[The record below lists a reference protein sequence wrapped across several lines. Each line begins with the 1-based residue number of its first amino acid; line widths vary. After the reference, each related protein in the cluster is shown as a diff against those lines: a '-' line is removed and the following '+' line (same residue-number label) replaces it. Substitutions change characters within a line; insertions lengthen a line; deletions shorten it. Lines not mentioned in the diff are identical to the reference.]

1 MSKPIHN
8 PSGPSL
14 TTGFTLLE
22 LVVAMALSLLLF
34 GLCLTLVQQLGNTA
48 DLVGSMSDVNE
59 NLRAAVNMVSR
70 DLSNAGENI
79 PRTGIPLPYG
89 GTATAIK
96 LPYPAYA
103 SGSTFHAPL
112 SGATSLL
119 WPVIYAG
126 NAAGPTQG
134 SGTNAFT
141 TDIVTIISVNQT
153 SNFNQ
158 TAVTGSPTV
167 SSTSATITVTTT
179 AAGYVQAGQ
188 LIMLTNS
195 NGNCLLAV
203 SSVNTTNGV
212 ITFTKGDANDVL
224 GVNQFSIL
232 STGSVAFAVTSGPA
246 SGTISFLQSGTT
258 SNGTTTYSWPAITA
272 YPISMVTYYLDNSN
286 SPTKLMKL
294 VTAGATS
301 SAQPVA
307 LGINVMTLQYSLYP
321 FATLNGSTS
330 DPTENPWPT
339 TTDTGNSPNDIRKV
353 VLTMIAE
360 TDHQNHANSQW
371 YSKEIKNAVTVQNL
385 DYYNKYNLGAKLTAD

>member
-1 MSKPIHN
+1 MSKPTHN

-14 TTGFTLLE
+14 NTGFTLLE

-34 GLCLTLVQQLGNTA
+34 GLCLTLVQQLVNTA

-70 DLSNAGENI
+70 DLSTAGENI
-79 PRTGIPLPYG
+79 PRGGLPLPYG

-96 LPYPAYA
+96 LPNPAYA

-112 SGATSLL
+112 SGATSLS

-126 NAAGPTQG
+126 NAAGPTQPTQG
-134 SGTNAFT
+134 GTNAIS

-153 SNFNQ
+153 SSFNQ

-167 SSTSATITVTTT
+167 SSTSATITVPTT

-195 NGNCLLAV
+195 NTSCLLTV
-203 SSVNTTNGV
+203 SSVNTTTGV
-212 ITFTKGDANDVL
+212 ITFKNGDTNDVL
-224 GVNQFSIL
+224 GVNQFS
-232 STGSVAFAVTSGPA
+232 GPTI
-246 SGTISFLQSGTT
+246 GTINQLETISSST
-258 SNGTTTYSWPAITA
+258 WPAITA
-272 YPISMVTYYLDNSN
+272 YPISMVTYYLDTST
-286 SPTKLMKL
+286 PRRLMRL
-294 VTAGATS
+294 VTAGTGS
-301 SAQPVA
+301 TAQPVA

-321 FATLNGSTS
+321 FATLNGVTS

-339 TTDTGNSPNDIRKV
+339 TADTGNSPNDIRKV

-360 TDHQNHANSQW
+360 TDHQNHTNGQW

-385 DYYNKYNLGAKLTAD
+385 DYTNKYNLGAKLTAD